1 MLRLKRAAIRDSRL
15 ELRCSAASAAAAA
28 DASDPEAPDD
38 AGFTSVLVPD
48 ESSPPP
54 TAGDA
59 VLSCDLSSLN

>member
-1 MLRLKRAAIRDSRL
+1 VLRLKRAAIRDSRL

-48 ESSPPP
+48 ESSAP

-59 VLSCDLSSLN
+59 ILSCDLSSSN